1 MRYWRSLD
9 GEGSP
14 TKTHTRRHTTRGGMS
29 DLVDGGQARRPGAKP
44 DGEGQVTG
52 GPLDSPAVTHYIDP
66 SCNVT
71 FVPTEYS
78 RNVAIG
84 GHY

>member
-1 MRYWRSLD
+1 MEARP
-9 GEGSP
+9 EG
-14 TKTHTRRHTTRGGMS
+14 
-29 DLVDGGQARRPGAKP
+29 LARNQMAK
-44 DGEGQVTG
+44 DKEVTG
-52 GPLDSPAVTHYIDP
+52 GPLDSPVVTHYIDP

-78 RNVAIG
+78 GNVAIG